1 MNPSA
6 FVCYEFV
13 FNLVLQEVLSGYKIL
28 SWQCVFSFS
37 ILKMLLNAFCF
48 TFISNKNLAVVL
60 IFISLYVMFP
70 PDLNFV
76 YDFLFIT
83 GF

>member
-6 FVCYEFV
+6 IVCYESV
-13 FNLVLQEVLSGYKIL
+13 FNLVLQEILSGYKIL
-28 SWQCVFSFS
+28 GWQSVFSFS
-37 ILKMLLNAFCF
+37 ILKILLSAFCF
-48 TFISNKNLAVVL
+48 TFIPNKNLAVVL

-76 YDFLFIT
+76 
-83 GF
+83 

>member
-60 IFISLYVMFP
+60 IFISIYVMFP

>member
-6 FVCYEFV
+6 FVCYESV
-13 FNLVLQEVLSGYKIL
+13 FNLVLQEILSGYKIL
-28 SWQCVFSFS
+28 SWQFVFSS
-37 ILKMLLNAFCF
+37 MLLNAFCF

-60 IFISLYVMFP
+60 MFISLYVMFP
-70 PDLNFV
+70 PGLNFV

-83 GF
+83 GL